1 MHRDA
6 AGETGVRPTG
16 GRGTGGRKEVAW
28 LGMGRAQFSSNT
40 GGPGQFGAFCRARK
54 TRGVLNQLIIWTRLL
69 ILMLFCYLFSQPFHG
84 CHK

>member
-54 TRGVLNQLIIWTRLL
+54 TRGDFIQLIMYTRLL
-69 ILMLFCYLFSQPFHG
+69 KLMLSSFFFLSQPYHG
-84 CHK
+84 CH